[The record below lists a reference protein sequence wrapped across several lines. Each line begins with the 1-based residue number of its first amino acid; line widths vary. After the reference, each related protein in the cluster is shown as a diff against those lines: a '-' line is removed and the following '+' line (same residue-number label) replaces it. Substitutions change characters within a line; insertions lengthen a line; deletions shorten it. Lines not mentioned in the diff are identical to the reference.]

1 MLDQRHQ
8 EKEERDYLVM
18 DLIILRHCLVN
29 GKRKGKILVV
39 SGLTVH
45 HLLSIGLRK
54 WLHMEECRFFRGER
68 FDRRIGLFMRRS
80 YQRSLKDKVTI
91 IGRVNLYIRLCM

>member
-18 DLIILRHCLVN
+18 DLIMLGYCLVN
-29 GKRKGKILVV
+29 GKKREGKILVAF
-39 SGLTVH
+39 SLAVH
-45 HLLSIGLRK
+45 HFKEYQASKVVAHGR
-54 WLHMEECRFFRGER
+54 MRVFGGEC

-80 YQRSLKDKVTI
+80 YQGSLKDKVTI
-91 IGRVNLYIRLCM
+91 IG